1 MSPAPSPLRSQ
12 QREHALLMLTPGEF
26 SDLLGKGKLRL
37 PTRHHQHFA
46 KVLRRHDSWRALAA
60 NGIGQIA
67 ACEVQKDTV
76 VLATE
81 EIQVV
86 ERRSA
91 YVRLV
96 QAWPKPKALSL
107 ILQKAAEL
115 GTAEIVLVTSE
126 RARHAGEKPERMG
139 AILENACMQAY
150 NVYRPSLT
158 MASLSDESL
167 YAGRQAFFGDIEST
181 QKLHNLQLPVADE
194 VTYVNGPEGG
204 FSAYEAA
211 WLRQRATGILLSEN
225 VLRSETAAIIA
236 LGHFC
241 QVP

>member
-1 MSPAPSPLRSQ
+1 MSPAPTPLRSL

-26 SDLLGKGKLRL
+26 TDLLGKGKLPL
-37 PTRHHQHFA
+37 PTRHHEHFA
-46 KVLRRHDSWRALAA
+46 RVLRRHDSWRALAA
-60 NGIGQIA
+60 DGMGQIA
-67 ACEVQKDTV
+67 TCAVQKDTV
-76 VLATE
+76 VLAAE

-86 ERRSA
+86 ERHSA
-91 YVRLV
+91 CVRLV

-115 GTAEIVLVTSE
+115 GAAEIVLVSSE
-126 RARHAGEKPERMG
+126 RAAHMKENAERMD

-150 NVYRPSLT
+150 NVYKPLLKI
-158 MASLSDESL
+158 AALSDEFL
-167 YAGRQAFFGDIEST
+167 YAGRQTFFGDIAGT
-181 QKLHNLQLPVADE
+181 QKLRNMQLPAADE
-194 VTYVNGPEGG
+194 VTFVNGPEGG
-204 FSAYEAA
+204 FSAREAA
-211 WLRQRATGILLSEN
+211 FLRQRATGILLSEN